1 MHEELIKRVSY
12 HCLHQLA
19 EMLVVFKLL
28 KAEGPHKFMFLF
40 LIFLPNQLFHQVCKI
55 CDLLLHL

>member
-1 MHEELIKRVSY
+1 MHEELIEHVSY
-12 HCLHQLA
+12 RYQHQLA
-19 EMLVVFKLL
+19 EMLVEFKLL
-28 KAEGPHKFMFLF
+28 KAKELHKFMFLF